1 GHRAQ
6 PLQER
11 SGVPPSVCDSGA
23 DEHLGA
29 VRGPAVCLGERA
41 VGGAD
46 AGCVSQVD
54 AEFSSCHGIHCQG
67 GAERG
72 ERSPIRSARL
82 FRGAGR
88 PVRALSPACRL
99 VWLLSQ
105 TFGRLRPSHV
115 RRHRPRLRREK
126 LSVTA
131 RIGRYSSTFLPPPCV
146 LGSTPP
152 MSAPPPPG
160 PYGPQQP
167 GPHSG
172 PPQGGPPQGPPP

>member
-1 GHRAQ
+1 
-6 PLQER
+6 
-11 SGVPPSVCDSGA
+11 
-23 DEHLGA
+23 
-29 VRGPAVCLGERA
+29 
-41 VGGAD
+41 
-46 AGCVSQVD
+46 
-54 AEFSSCHGIHCQG
+54 CHGIHCHG

-172 PPQGGPPQGPPP
+172 PPQGGPPQGPPPPGYGPQPPGYGHQPPPPGSGPQPQGPPPPGYGQQLPQDPGPYGLAPHGPTPPGCG